1 MQTSLLSTPIQV
13 ITSIRLQ
20 QDPDKLLLI
29 ASTRLPQRA
38 GCPAQLQV
46 LIPKLDG
53 YFTGTGKLAPV
64 QAVPASLLC
73 LCHKSGGPWQNCML
87 LPAYWQTYVCCQVA
101 QLTG

>member
-1 MQTSLLSTPIQV
+1 MQIVLLSTPVQV

-53 YFTGTGKLAPV
+53 YFTGTGKSERCSEQMPTERYLHA
-64 QAVPASLLC
+64 L
-73 LCHKSGGPWQNCML
+73 
-87 LPAYWQTYVCCQVA
+87 
-101 QLTG
+101 